1 MLYLLKRCGFGERW
15 RGWIDHCISM
25 VRFSILINGSPLG
38 FFSSSCGLK
47 KTGESIVSTI
57 LMIIMEALS
66 MMMFA
71 TVDKGL
77 LSGFSVGSRNH
88 EEKVVSHLLFVFCSL

>member
-66 MMMFA
+66 MMM
-71 TVDKGL
+71 
-77 LSGFSVGSRNH
+77 GFRWDR
-88 EEKVVSHLLFVFCSL
+88 EIMRRR